1 MQHVSRFTLTL
12 LLAASLAGAAWAKDA
27 EYKRS
32 DANFYWKGDVLK
44 VNPNAVIL
52 TQGTYKEENGSYF
65 TAAKKNEPKEVY
77 VQVINDWVE
86 PITPPDMPAS
96 LGVAPDAMQIRE
108 VLGDVQVAL
117 PASPTV
123 FAPASN
129 NMDIP
134 NGAVLKTGAN
144 GSAAVLMGGVNSIRL
159 VPNSQTSV
167 QQAVT
172 ADSRA
177 TVVNLTAGAVFSK
190 VGKRIGEKQ
199 DYQVKTPNGVAAARG
214 TDFVTVALP
223 VRTDVWIAQG
233 TVQLDQPDGKLVG
246 SVSSEGTGGLKII
259 RFPLMPNATEAM
271 TASSQTMTMAMDF
284 IPTVNLKLKALKD
297 KLAGGGTLTANEKEY
312 LKRIRLIPCLI
323 KLALVV
329 PPPAPVVPPP
339 AALPPIDV
347 NVRTDGKVDFQGAT
361 LTLVELKA
369 KLADLG
375 KATPHQPIVVKPAT
389 QAEGKTVK
397 KIQTYCETSKLKQ
410 VTVDNSIADKA
421 AADKKAADKAAA
433 DKAAADKRAA
443 AEQAAA
449 DKKAATEKAAADKI
463 AADKAAADKKIADKA
478 AADKAA
484 ADKKAALA
492 KAAEDKKA
500 AAKAAADKAAS
511 DKAAADKIAAD
522 KKAAADKVAAE
533 KKAVAA
539 KTAEDKKAA
548 AKAAAEKLAMDK
560 ANADK
565 AAADKAAADKK
576 AALAKAAEDK
586 KAAAKAAADK
596 AASDKAAADKIAADK
611 KAAADKVAAEKKAVA
626 AKTAEDKKAA
636 AKAAA
641 EKLAMDKAN
650 ADKAAADKKA
660 ADKAAA
666 EKAIADKKA
675 AAKAAA
681 DKIAAEAKLP
691 PIELGVHAD
700 GKVEFQGATLTQDEL
715 KPKLEEIAKNTPG
728 QPIVIV
734 KKEKLPKGDTTKIVS
749 LVHSAKLTS
758 VTVSKAVPTS
768 AAPAPAPAP
777 ATPTPP
783 PANQQPPAMDLP
795 LNIEVLPNG
804 KVKFDNAT
812 YTINE
817 LKPKAHEVAKS
828 LSDQAVVIKASD
840 KVSNRQI
847 KKVVAVFEEAKFKS
861 VTVAKEESKPSLMAT
876 RPVNLAPLPPPSSE
890 SSSPAASDDSAKTKH
905 PTTTTKPAP
914 TEPAAPF
921 SNGPGD
927 TVP

>member
-565 AAADKAAADKK
+565 AAADK
-576 AALAKAAEDK
+576 
-586 KAAAKAAADK
+586 
-596 AASDKAAADKIAADK
+596 
-611 KAAADKVAAEKKAVA
+611 
-626 AKTAEDKKAA
+626 
-636 AKAAA
+636 
-641 EKLAMDKAN
+641 
-650 ADKAAADKKA
+650 KA